1 MVCAVMDEA
10 MTKAQA
16 ARRFKTTA
24 KTVAKWLGRFRAE
37 GIAGLA
43 DRSSRPHS
51 SPSQTPWATGEAVEV
66 LRRAR
71 CTQDHIAQELAADA
85 LLPDAG
91 KAAHKELHKVLD
103 GAQVRYAEQI
113 KKARKAVLTVEG
125 KSVKTDLKIHEMSFD
140 DFVEAADYAVIEDA
154 YRRSA
159 RSISSDLAT
168 TYSEHLA
175 READS
180 GELEEDALIEAH
192 TTIAAIGL
200 VDDIKEQVE
209 SEAEK
214 LAKQWLN
221 KYRVQIKS
229 LSDERL
235 EVYRQIRE
243 MSTDPLDVDLAR
255 PNTWIGVPPVRWT
268 VRDLQTLADLGR
280 SFHS

>member
-1 MVCAVMDEA
+1 M
-10 MTKAQA
+10 
-16 ARRFKTTA
+16 
-24 KTVAKWLGRFRAE
+24 
-37 GIAGLA
+37 
-43 DRSSRPHS
+43 
-51 SPSQTPWATGEAVEV
+51 
-66 LRRAR
+66 
-71 CTQDHIAQELAADA
+71 
-85 LLPDAG
+85 
-91 KAAHKELHKVLD
+91 
-103 GAQVRYAEQI
+103 
-113 KKARKAVLTVEG
+113 TVEG

-229 LSDERL
+229 LSDERR

-255 PNTWIGVPPVRWT
+255 PNTWMQPTT
-268 VRDLQTLADLGR
+268 VREADGSEVDLPCFERHLLCDEGGQFPEAFGSSWEEKVLLAELEGT
-280 SFHS
+280 SKNPCSEP